1 MPAHFG
7 LDIGTYSIKL
17 IHAEKKGNNFKL
29 INWGEIKTPADPS
42 SDSEKDQQL
51 IAEAIKKL
59 KIDCKISLK
68 NVVVSIPETDVYTQ
82 VIELPNLSQT
92 ELQSA
97 LNFEAEQYIPVP
109 LEEIQLE
116 YIITKTPPKGSI
128 ENKMEIM
135 LLGAKKR
142 AVERLLSILEKAELF
157 PIAAETETFSI
168 TRLFELLLYKN
179 GIILDLGYR
188 KTNVAII
195 KDQNLN
201 FVRTIPNA
209 GEAITRA
216 IATNLSME
224 IPQAEQYKL
233 SYGIDEQQLEGKV
246 AKAVIPV
253 MNIIIEDLQR
263 AIAFYNQKHQ
273 ITNIGP
279 LYLIGGGAQM
289 HGLSAYLAKSINSE
303 IIVSNPFANCL
314 KDDKLPKGITST
326 SFSVAL
332 GLALRENE

>member
-17 IHAEKKGNNFKL
+17 IEAEKKGNNFKL

-42 SDSEKDQQL
+42 SDAQKDQQL

-68 NVVVSIPETDVYTQ
+68 NVVVSIPETEVYTQ
-82 VIELPNLSQT
+82 VIELPNLSQA

-116 YIITKTPPKGSI
+116 YVITKMPPKGSI

-142 AVERLLSILEKAELF
+142 AVERVINIIEKAELL
-157 PIAAETETFSI
+157 PVAAETETFCLS
-168 TRLFELLLYKN
+168 RLCELLSHKN
-179 GIILDLGYR
+179 GVILDMGFR
-188 KTNVAII
+188 KTNIAIVR
-195 KDQNLN
+195 DSNLN

-216 IATNLSME
+216 IATNLNME

-233 SYGIDEQQLEGKV
+233 SYGVDEQQLEGKV
-246 AKAVIPV
+246 AKAIAPV
-253 MNIIIEDLQR
+253 LNTIIEDIQR
-263 AIAFYNQKHQ
+263 ALAFYNQKQ
-273 ITNIGP
+273 PTANMGP
-279 LYLIGGGAQM
+279 LFLVGGGAQM
-289 HGLSAYLAKSINSE
+289 HGLSAFLAKSISTE
-303 IIVSNPFANCL
+303 IVVPNPFANCI
-314 KDDKLPKGITST
+314 KDDKLSKSVTST
-326 SFSVAL
+326 SFCTAL
-332 GLALRENE
+332 GLSLRENE